1 MYFFKKNKVRKEKI
15 TPFVSLI
22 IAAYNEEKV
31 IEKKIYNSLK
41 LDYPSE
47 SIEIIVVSDGSND
60 KTPIIVE
67 KFRDSKI
74 FSLFEPQRKGKT
86 AALNRAV
93 GHANGDIIIFSDAN
107 SMYESNAI
115 KMLVSNFY
123 DTTVGGVCGRKSIIK
138 NLQRESSRGDS
149 FFWNFESFIKTI
161 QSYVGSISTGDG
173 EIFAIRK
180 NLYSLIPEIVIND
193 DTAITFNIVE
203 KGYRVVYEPEAI
215 SWEEASTNIEDDFNV
230 KARMVFGGYQT
241 LCIYSRMLFP
251 PKSYFAFQFI
261 SHKMLRWLM
270 PFLLI
275 GLFISNY
282 FISYGFYIFFWLL
295 QIGFYSIALT
305 GYVMRKNNH
314 EIGYLY
320 FPFYY
325 CTMNIA
331 ALLGFIYFL
340 RKESITS
347 IWKKADR

>member
-1 MYFFKKNKVRKEKI
+1 MYFFKKKKVRKENI

-31 IEKKIYNSLK
+31 IEKKIYNSLN

-93 GHANGDIIIFSDAN
+93 GHANGDIIVFSDAN

-203 KGYRVVYEPEAI
+203 KGFRVVYEPEAI

-241 LCIYSRMLFP
+241 LSLYSRMLFP
-251 PKSYFAFQFI
+251 PKSHFAIQFI

-275 GLFISNY
+275 GLFISNC

-295 QIGFYSIALT
+295 QIVFYSIALT

-331 ALLGFIYFL
+331 ALLGFLYFL
-340 RKESITS
+340 RKDNITS